1 MAGED
6 LVKDIGEDV
15 HLETLDGASPDIE
28 NRDVKEKA
36 FLRRIDKRMMPL
48 MMLLCTSN
56 SPPRR
61 SYLTHHRH
69 SQLPRPE

>member
-28 NRDVKEKA
+28 NRDIKEKA

-48 MMLLCTSN
+48 MMLLCTFS
-56 SPPRR
+56 STLGRA
-61 SYLTHHRH
+61 SLTPVRYP
-69 SQLPRPE
+69 QLPRPE

>member
-1 MAGED
+1 MTDED

-48 MMLLCTSN
+48 MMLLCTFS
-56 SPPRR
+56 SSRR
-61 SYLTHHRH
+61 RAYLTHHRH
-69 SQLPRPE
+69 PQLPRPE

>member
-6 LVKDIGEDV
+6 LVKDTGEDV

-28 NRDVKEKA
+28 NRAAKEKA

-48 MMLLCTSN
+48 MMLLCTFS
-56 SPPRR
+56 STPK
-61 SYLTHHRH
+61 
-69 SQLPRPE
+69 

>member
-6 LVKDIGEDV
+6 LVKDIDEDV
-15 HLETLDGASPDIE
+15 HLETLDGTSPDIE
-28 NRDVKEKA
+28 NRAAKERA

-56 SPPRR
+56 SGPRQAR
-61 SYLTHHRH
+61 LTSHRH
-69 SQLPRPE
+69 PQLSRPK

>member
-15 HLETLDGASPDIE
+15 RLETLDGASPDIE

-36 FLRRIDKRMMPL
+36 FLRRIDKRMIPL
-48 MMLLCTSN
+48 MMLLCTFS
-56 SPPRR
+56 STLRR
-61 SYLTHHRH
+61 AYLTHDRY
-69 SQLPRPE
+69 SQLPRP